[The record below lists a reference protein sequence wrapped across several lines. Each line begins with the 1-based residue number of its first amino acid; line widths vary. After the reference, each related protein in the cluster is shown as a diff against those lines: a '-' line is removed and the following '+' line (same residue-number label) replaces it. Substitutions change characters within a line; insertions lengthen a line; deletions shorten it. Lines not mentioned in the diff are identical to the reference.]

1 MERLLELPYLSGIT
15 IYPVKSL
22 DGMSLLESTV
32 VPCGALLHDRRWRLV
47 DSEGRVVNAK
57 KIARIHTVRA
67 RFEITNGDLNGACRA
82 GPSGGLITLWLDSE
96 SGGVSDTTRPGETFP
111 LIPGSDGPC
120 EWLSDA
126 LEKHVFLE
134 ERLEGGFPDDRDASG
149 PTVISTETLNEVARW
164 FGWGDEEVRRRFRM
178 NLELT
183 DDTHQVSSGESS
195 VSGVFQRPFWE
206 DSLACPVR
214 KKDLMVPVSEGENP
228 VDYLPVAEPKVFV
241 IGEIIF
247 QAVGVCRR
255 CVVPSRDTQNGKQTQ
270 LFRDV
275 FEARRF
281 RGLRDDVDVRDWQD
295 YYRLGLNTSVL
306 QSSPDDQIA
315 IGQQLNLK
323 GPD

>member
-1 MERLLELPYLSGIT
+1 MPYLSGIT

-22 DGMSLLESTV
+22 DGISLLESTV

-57 KIARIHTVRA
+57 KVARIHAVRA
-67 RFEITNGDLNGACRA
+67 RFDITNGDLNEA
-82 GPSGGLITLWLDSE
+82 GKASPAGGLVTLWLDNE
-96 SGGVSDTTRPGETFP
+96 SGGLSDTTQTGETFP
-111 LIPGSDGPC
+111 LIAGSKGPC

-126 LEKHVFLE
+126 LGKHVFLE

-149 PTVISTETLNEVARW
+149 PTIISTETLDEVARW
-164 FGWGDEEVRRRFRM
+164 FGWSDEEARRRFRM

-183 DDTHQVSSGESS
+183 DDADQVSSGESS
-195 VSGVFQRPFWE
+195 VFKALQQPFWE

-214 KKDLMVPVSEGENP
+214 NKDSMVPVSEGEHSL
-228 VDYLPVAEPKVFV
+228 DYLPVAEPKVFV

-247 QAVGVCRR
+247 RAAGVCRR
-255 CVVPSRDTQNGKQTQ
+255 CVVPSRDTQSGKQTH
-270 LFRDV
+270 LFRDA

-281 RGLRDDVDVRDWQD
+281 RGLRHDVDVREWQD

-306 QSSPDDQIA
+306 QASPDNQIA
-315 IGQQLNLK
+315 IGQKLNLR
-323 GPD
+323 DAH

>member
-1 MERLLELPYLSGIT
+1 
-15 IYPVKSL
+15 
-22 DGMSLLESTV
+22 MSLLESTV

-47 DSEGRVVNAK
+47 DSEGRVMNAK
-57 KIARIHTVRA
+57 KIVRIHAVRA
-67 RFEITNGDLNGACRA
+67 RFEITNGDLNGACKA
-82 GPSGGLITLWLDSE
+82 APAGGLITLWLDSE
-96 SGGVSDTTRPGETFP
+96 SGGLSDTTQTGETFP
-111 LIPGSDGPC
+111 LIPGSEGPC

-126 LEKHVFLE
+126 LGKHVFLE

-183 DDTHQVSSGESS
+183 DDAHQVSSGERS
-195 VSGVFQRPFWE
+195 VSEVFQRPFWE

-214 KKDLMVPVSEGENP
+214 KKDSMVPVSEGEHS